1 MLVYLRALSIIHRL
15 AVIFSTSFPALDV
28 YDCPEFRSFF
38 RFVEIHWSSFLNH
51 FLLDLVVSFSEEE
64 LGEVGE
70 LTEATAE
77 RTPALPA
84 AARADIATASVYL
97 VCVLTCNS
105 ARTCMYDIII
115 ISHLHWSISRIV
127 YFTSLGK
134 HWIYFRVN
142 FKVL

>member
-1 MLVYLRALSIIHRL
+1 MLVYLRVLSIIHTL

-38 RFVEIHWSSFLNH
+38 LFVDFHCSYFLNR

-77 RTPALPA
+77 RTPAPSA

-97 VCVLTCNS
+97 VRVLTCNS

-115 ISHLHWSISRIV
+115 ISRLHWSISRIV
-127 YFTSLGK
+127 HFTSLGK
-134 HWIYFRVN
+134 H
-142 FKVL
+142 

>member
-1 MLVYLRALSIIHRL
+1 MLVYLRVLSIIHRL

-28 YDCPEFRSFF
+28 YDCPGFHSLFL
-38 RFVEIHWSSFLNH
+38 FVDFHCSSFLNR

-70 LTEATAE
+70 LTEATA
-77 RTPALPA
+77 A

-97 VCVLTCNS
+97 VRVLTCNS

-115 ISHLHWSISRIV
+115 ISRLHWSISRIV
-127 YFTSLGK
+127 HFTSLGK
-134 HWIYFRVN
+134 H
-142 FKVL
+142 